1 MTTGTQVPSVN
12 QYIEQVPLLLVD
24 SNTLFREGL
33 RGLLAASRFDVTHE
47 ASDLPEALEIVRSDG
62 SIGIVI
68 LDFNESRSDQE
79 LQILRQMKF
88 TNTGIKL
95 VVLTN
100 NVSVNVLARAL
111 SWGVDGYLLKSLS
124 SSALLQSLRLVELGE
139 KVLPTK
145 LATMITDGQVNPSE
159 AETRV
164 AFTKGFTDREREI
177 LISLNE
183 GHSNKVI
190 ARRLDITEATVK
202 VHLKA
207 VMRKLNVAN
216 RTQAAIW
223 TVRQGVSGDTARK

>member
-33 RGLLAASRFDVTHE
+33 RGLLAASHFDVTHE

-79 LQILRQMKF
+79 FQILRQMKI
-88 TNTGIKL
+88 TNRGIKL

-100 NVSVNVLARAL
+100 DVSVNVLARAL

-164 AFTKGFTDREREI
+164 AFNKGFSDREREI
-177 LISLNE
+177 LRSLNE
-183 GHSNKVI
+183 GHSNKMI

-223 TVRQGVSGDTARK
+223 AVRQGVSGDTARK